1 MNLGTATT
9 RKRTEARRRAII
21 EATLGH
27 LRPFRRGYARTRQGP
42 YFDLRTIDAL
52 LSTGAL
58 RPVDKFNP
66 LRLLTAL
73 EG

>member
-1 MNLGTATT
+1 MNLGSRTT
-9 RKRTEARRRAII
+9 RKLTPARRRAII

-42 YFDLRTIDAL
+42 YFDLRTIDVL
-52 LSTGAL
+52 ISTGAL